1 MKRPTFFISSTIFD
15 FQDLRSALKFYLE
28 EQGCKVLASEFND
41 FTKPL
46 DKHSYQACLDA
57 IHTADYFILLIG
69 SRIGGW
75 YDEMSRISI
84 TQHEYREA
92 YTLHKAGKLKL
103 LNFVRADVWRVKE
116 DRRELAKY
124 LESISLDEASKKS
137 IANFP
142 SKSAEDAEFL
152 SAFITEVGRNQETK
166 LAVKDQSPAPTGNW
180 VHVFSGFRDIID
192 VMNGAVLSSTPIEDL
207 MLKRLL
213 RRELR
218 EFMAQSLVKIKTGSV
233 YSPRNQIDLFHAE
246 YPITLDARN
255 NKFTT
260 VSTKRWDG
268 LSFLSFQLL
277 GLQLHPVVL
286 SSAISQPTF
295 LDFDLSTD
303 SYKETPI
310 YEALLLLQSE
320 IRKLNR
326 ANTSETLSIIY
337 EHSPRGQQHRGETLQ
352 IETMKLATFLHLMD
366 RWANVIELSRS
377 LLRHMD
383 GEPFQIPNLRPDSPI
398 QGMQEMLEQ
407 EKLSASDLDKFIAQN

>member
-28 EQGCKVLASEFND
+28 EQGCKVLASEYND

-46 DKHSYQACLDA
+46 DKHSYQACIDA
-57 IHTADYFILLIG
+57 IHAADYFILLIG
-69 SRIGGW
+69 SRVGGW
-75 YDEMSRISI
+75 YNEKSRISI
-84 TQHEYREA
+84 TQHECREA
-92 YTLHKAGKLKL
+92 YALHKAGKLKL
-103 LNFVRADVWRVKE
+103 LNFVRLDVWRVKE

-124 LESISLDEASKKS
+124 LESISIDESSKKA
-137 IANFP
+137 IVNFP

-152 SAFITEVGRNQETK
+152 SAFITEVGRNQETR
-166 LAVKDQSPAPTGNW
+166 LSVKDQAPAPTGNW
-180 VHVFSGFRDIID
+180 IHTFSGFRDIID
-192 VMNGAVLSSTPIEDL
+192 VMNGVVLSSTPIDDL

-218 EFMAQSLVKIKTGSV
+218 EFLAQSLVKIKAGSV
-233 YSPRNQIDLFHAE
+233 HSPRNQIDMFHAE
-246 YPITLDARN
+246 HQITLDARN

-268 LSFLSFQLL
+268 LAILLIHLL
-277 GLQLHPVVL
+277 GFQLHPVVL
-286 SSAISQPTF
+286 SNAISQPTF

-303 SYKETPI
+303 SYKETQT
-310 YEALLLLQSE
+310 YEALLLLQGK

-326 ANTSETLSIIY
+326 ANTNKALDFIF
-337 EHSPRGQQHRGETLQ
+337 EHTPRAQPHRGETLQ
-352 IETMKLATFLHLMD
+352 IETMRLVTVMHLLD

-383 GEPFQIPNLRPDSPI
+383 GEPFQMPSLRPDSPI
-398 QGMQEMLEQ
+398 HGMQEMIEQ
-407 EKLSASDLDKFIAQN
+407 EKLSASDLDKFIAEN

>member
-57 IHTADYFILLIG
+57 IHAADYFILLIG
-69 SRIGGW
+69 SRVGGW
-75 YDEMSRISI
+75 YDERSRISI

-92 YTLHKAGKLKL
+92 YALHKAGKLKL

-124 LESISLDEASKKS
+124 LESISIDEASKKS

-142 SKSAEDAEFL
+142 SKSAENAEFL

-180 VHVFSGFRDIID
+180 IHVFSGFRDIID
-192 VMNGAVLSSTPIEDL
+192 VVNGTVLSSMPIDDL

-218 EFMAQSLVKIKTGSV
+218 EFLTQSLVKIKAGSI
-233 YSPRNQIDLFHAE
+233 YSPRGQIDIFHAE

-255 NKFTT
+255 NKFTEI
-260 VSTKRWDG
+260 STKRWDA
-268 LSFLSFQLL
+268 LTFLSFHLL
-277 GLQLHPVVL
+277 DLQLHSIVL
-286 SSAISQPTF
+286 SNAISQPTF

-303 SYKETPI
+303 AYKETPT
-310 YEALLLLQSE
+310 YEALLLLQIE
-320 IRKLNR
+320 IRRLNR
-326 ANTSETLSIIY
+326 ANTSEALSIIF
-337 EHSPRGQQHRGETLQ
+337 EHTPRAQPHRGETLQ
-352 IETMKLATFLHLMD
+352 IETIKLVTFLHLLD
-366 RWANVIELSRS
+366 RWANVIELSLS

-383 GEPFQIPNLRPDSPI
+383 GEPFQMPNLRPDSPI

-407 EKLSASDLDKFIAQN
+407 EKLSSSELDEFIAQN

>member
-28 EQGCKVLASEFND
+28 EQGFKVLASEFND

-46 DKHSYQACLDA
+46 DKHSYQACIDA
-57 IHTADYFILLIG
+57 IHAADYFILLIG
-69 SRIGGW
+69 SRVGGW
-75 YDEMSRISI
+75 YDELSRISI

-92 YTLHKAGKLKL
+92 YALHKAGKLKL

-124 LESISLDEASKKS
+124 LESISIDESS
-137 IANFP
+137 RRVIVNYP

-152 SAFITEVGRNQETK
+152 SAFITEVGRNQETR
-166 LAVKDQSPAPTGNW
+166 LAVKDQAPAPTGNW
-180 VHVFSGFRDIID
+180 IHTFSGFRDIID
-192 VMNGAVLSSTPIEDL
+192 VMNGVVLSSTPIEDL

-218 EFMAQSLVKIKTGSV
+218 EFMAQTLVKIKGSV
-233 YSPRNQIDLFHAE
+233 CSPRNQIDLFHAE
-246 YPITLDARN
+246 HPITLEARN

-268 LSFLSFQLL
+268 LRFLSFQLL
-277 GLQLHPVVL
+277 GLQLHSIVL
-286 SSAISQPTF
+286 SNAISQPTF

-303 SYKETPI
+303 SYKETPT
-310 YEALLLLQSE
+310 YEALLLLQRE
-320 IRKLNR
+320 IRKLNQ

-337 EHSPRGQQHRGETLQ
+337 EYSPRDHPHRGETLQ
-352 IETMKLATFLHLMD
+352 FETIKLATFLHLMD
-366 RWANVIELSRS
+366 RWANVIELSLS

-383 GEPFQIPNLRPDSPI
+383 GEPFKMPNLRPDSPI
-398 QGMQEMLEQ
+398 QGMQEMIEQ
-407 EKLSASDLDKFIAQN
+407 EKLSASELDQFIAQN